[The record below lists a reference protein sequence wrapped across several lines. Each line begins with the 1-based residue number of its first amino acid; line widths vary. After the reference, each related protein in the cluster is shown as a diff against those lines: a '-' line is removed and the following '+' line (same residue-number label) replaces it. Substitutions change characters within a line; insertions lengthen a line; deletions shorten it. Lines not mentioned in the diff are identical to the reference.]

1 MKNTTL
7 IYIERDHKYLM
18 MYRGRK
24 PDDPNA
30 GKWIGIGG
38 KIEEGETPEEC
49 ALRETYEETGIRLI
63 SVSFRGIVFFIN
75 TRYET
80 EYMYLYT
87 SSDFDQDI
95 HGEGISGEMDA
106 GAPVLTDCD
115 EGELHW
121 IDMDEVGSLPLWEG
135 DRVFLDL
142 LKSGSSPFLLT
153 LRYDGDVLLDHS
165 LRMI

>member
-7 IYIERDHKYLM
+7 VYIERDHKYLM

-30 GKWIGIGG
+30 GKWIGVGG
-38 KIEEGETPEEC
+38 KIEEGETPDEC
-49 ALRETYEETGIRLI
+49 AIRETREETGITLN
-63 SVSFRGIVFFIN
+63 SVAFRGIVFFIN
-75 TRYET
+75 TKYET

-87 SSDFDQDI
+87 SSDISMTAPDGTSLTSAEDI
-95 HGEGISGEMDA
+95 
-106 GAPVLTDCD
+106 PLTDCD
-115 EGELHW
+115 EGEFRW
-121 IDMDEVGSLPLWEG
+121 VDIDEVGSLHLWEG
-135 DRVFLDL
+135 DRVFLNL

-153 LRYDGDVLLDHS
+153 LRYDGDELLDHS

>member
-1 MKNTTL
+1 MKSTTL

-24 PDDPNA
+24 PEDANA

-49 ALRETYEETGIRLI
+49 ALRETREETGIVLN

-75 TRYET
+75 TKYET

-87 SSDFDQDI
+87 SSD
-95 HGEGISGEMDA
+95 ISIP
-106 GAPVLTDCD
+106 APDRTSPDVPDDVALTDCD
-115 EGELHW
+115 EGELRW
-121 IDMDEVGSLPLWEG
+121 IDIDEVSSLPLWEG

-142 LKSGSSPFLLT
+142 LKSDSPPFLLT
-153 LRYDGDVLLDHS
+153 LRYDGDELLNHS

>member
-7 IYIERDHKYLM
+7 VYLERDHKYLM
-18 MYRGRK
+18 MYRGSK

-49 ALRETYEETGIRLI
+49 AIRETREETGIMLN
-63 SVSFRGIVFFIN
+63 SLSFRGIVFFIN
-75 TRYET
+75 TKYET

-87 SSDFDQDI
+87 SSDF
-95 HGEGISGEMDA
+95 ESSE
-106 GAPVLTDCD
+106 LTGCD
-115 EGELHW
+115 EGELDW
-121 IDMDEVGSLPLWEG
+121 IDIDEVGTLPIWEG
-135 DRVFLDL
+135 DRIFLEL

-153 LRYDGDVLLDHS
+153 LRYDGDELLDHS